1 MLTDLTLILLAYL
14 LGSLS
19 FGLLMARI
27 YGGADLRR
35 SGSGNIGATNVA
47 RTLGKTAG
55 ILTLL
60 GDGAK
65 GLVAVLLAQAWG
77 QASMLPAVAACVT
90 VLGHMFPL
98 YHGFRGGKGVATAL
112 GALLPTLPLPLLGGL
127 LVWLVVVGI
136 WRYVSAGTILA
147 VLVVPLLAVI
157 WSYPW
162 PLVLAAG
169 DHALLVLYKH
179 RTICTGYARA
189 ARRNF
194 SECSVFCLTS
204 ARDLL

>member
-1 MLTDLTLILLAYL
+1 MLTDLVLILLAYL

-19 FGLLMARI
+19 FGLLLARM
-27 YGGADLRR
+27 YGGTDLRQ
-35 SGSGNIGATNVA
+35 SGSGSIGATNVA

-65 GLVAVLLAQAWG
+65 GLIAVLLARDWG
-77 QASMLPAVAACVT
+77 QASILPAAAACVV

-127 LVWLVVVGI
+127 LVWLVVVAI
-136 WRYVSAGTILA
+136 WRYASAG
-147 VLVVPLLAVI
+147 
-157 WSYPW
+157 SM
-162 PLVLAAG
+162 LAALI
-169 DHALLVLYKH
+169 ALLVLYKH
-179 RTICTGYARA
+179 RDNL
-189 ARRNF
+189 RRLYHG
-194 SECSVFCLTS
+194 SEAKFF
-204 ARDLL
+204 

>member
-1 MLTDLTLILLAYL
+1 M
-14 LGSLS
+14 
-19 FGLLMARI
+19 
-27 YGGADLRR
+27 RR

-77 QASMLPAVAACVT
+77 QASILPAVAACVA

-127 LVWLVVVGI
+127 LVWLVVVAT
-136 WRYVSAGTILA
+136 WRYVSAGSILA
-147 VLVVPLLAVI
+147 ALVVPLLAAL

-162 PLVLAAG
+162 PLVLAAVLI
-169 DHALLVLYKH
+169 ALLVLYKH
-179 RTICTGYARA
+179 RDNLYRLWQG
-189 ARRNF
+189 
-194 SECSVFCLTS
+194 SEAKFF
-204 ARDLL
+204 

>member
-1 MLTDLTLILLAYL
+1 MLTDLMLILLAYL

-19 FGLLMARI
+19 FGLLTALL

-55 ILTLL
+55 IFTFL

-77 QASMLPAVAACVT
+77 HASILPAVAACVV

-112 GALLPTLPLPLLGGL
+112 GALLPTLPLPLFGGL
-127 LVWLVVVGI
+127 LVWLVVVAT
-136 WRYVSAGTILA
+136 WRYVSAGSILA
-147 VLVVPLLAVI
+147 ALVVPLLAVL

-162 PLVLAAG
+162 SLVLAAVLI
-169 DHALLVLYKH
+169 ALLVLYKH
-179 RTICTGYARA
+179 RDNLHRLRQG
-189 ARRNF
+189 
-194 SECSVFCLTS
+194 SEAKFF
-204 ARDLL
+204 

>member
-1 MLTDLTLILLAYL
+1 MLTDLALIILAYL

-19 FGLLMARI
+19 FGLLIARV
-27 YGGADLRR
+27 YSGSDLRH

-77 QASMLPAVAACVT
+77 QTSVLPAVVACVA
-90 VLGHMFPL
+90 VLGHMFPI

-112 GALLPTLPLPLLGGL
+112 GVLLPTLPGPLLGGL
-127 LVWLVVVGI
+127 LVWLIVVAI
-136 WRYVSAGTILA
+136 WRYVSVGSILA
-147 VLVVPLLAVI
+147 ALVVPLLAAL
-157 WSYPW
+157 WSYERS
-162 PLVLAAG
+162 LVLAAVLI
-169 DHALLVLYKH
+169 ALLVLYKH
-179 RTICTGYARA
+179 QENVHR
-189 ARRNF
+189 
-194 SECSVFCLTS
+194 
-204 ARDLL
+204 LLQGNEAKFF

>member
-1 MLTDLTLILLAYL
+1 MLTDLALIVLAYL

-19 FGLLMARI
+19 FGLLIARM

-35 SGSGNIGATNVA
+35 RGSGNIGATNVA

-77 QASMLPAVAACVT
+77 QASILPAVVACAA

-112 GALLPTLPLPLLGGL
+112 GVLLPTLPLPLLGGL
-127 LVWLVVVGI
+127 LVWLVVMTI
-136 WRYVSAGTILA
+136 WRYVSVGSILA
-147 VLVVPLLAVI
+147 ALVVPLLAVL

-162 PLVLAAG
+162 SLVLAAVLI
-169 DHALLVLYKH
+169 ALLVLYKH
-179 RTICTGYARA
+179 RDNVHRLRQG
-189 ARRNF
+189 
-194 SECSVFCLTS
+194 SEAKFF
-204 ARDLL
+204 

>member
-1 MLTDLTLILLAYL
+1 MKAGGMLTDLVLILLAYL

-19 FGLLMARI
+19 FGLLMARM

-35 SGSGNIGATNVA
+35 SGSGSIGATNVA

-77 QASMLPAVAACVT
+77 QASILPAVVACAA

-112 GALLPTLPLPLLGGL
+112 GVLLPTLPLPLLGGL
-127 LVWLVVVGI
+127 LVWLVVMTI
-136 WRYVSAGTILA
+136 WRYVSVGSILA
-147 VLVVPLLAVI
+147 ALVVPLLAVL

-162 PLVLAAG
+162 SLVLAAVLI
-169 DHALLVLYKH
+169 ALLVLYKH
-179 RTICTGYARA
+179 RDNVHRLRQG
-189 ARRNF
+189 
-194 SECSVFCLTS
+194 SEAKFF
-204 ARDLL
+204 

>member
-1 MLTDLTLILLAYL
+1 MKADGMLTDLALILLAYL

-19 FGLLMARI
+19 FGLLMARM

-77 QASMLPAVAACVT
+77 QASILPAVAACVV

-112 GALLPTLPLPLLGGL
+112 GALLPTLPLPLFGGL
-127 LVWLVVVGI
+127 LVWLVVVAT
-136 WRYVSAGTILA
+136 WRYVSAGSILA
-147 VLVVPLLAVI
+147 ALVVPLLAVL

-162 PLVLAAG
+162 PLVLAAVLI
-169 DHALLVLYKH
+169 ALLVLYKH
-179 RTICTGYARA
+179 RDNLHRLRQG
-189 ARRNF
+189 
-194 SECSVFCLTS
+194 SEAKFF
-204 ARDLL
+204 

>member
-1 MLTDLTLILLAYL
+1 MLTDLALILLAYL

-19 FGLLMARI
+19 FGLLMARM
-27 YGGADLRR
+27 YGGDDLRR

-77 QASMLPAVAACVT
+77 QASILPAVAACRV
-90 VLGHMFPL
+90 VVGHMFPL

-112 GALLPTLPLPLLGGL
+112 GALLPTLPLPLFGGL
-127 LVWLVVVGI
+127 LVWLVVVAT
-136 WRYVSAGTILA
+136 W
-147 VLVVPLLAVI
+147 
-157 WSYPW
+157 
-162 PLVLAAG
+162 
-169 DHALLVLYKH
+169 
-179 RTICTGYARA
+179 GYALA
-189 ARRNF
+189 GSLVGAML
-194 SECSVFCLTS
+194 CP
-204 ARDLL
+204 